1 MKNNKFKIIIF
12 FLSLN
17 FLFFCLFFFGGCS
30 SSPHPSL
37 QPEKQPP
44 TTSATKEEK
53 DSAAKNTSEET
64 TSPSESKEKTSASAE
79 NASSALITSSQS
91 QENEQKKE
99 ETSSSTLQ
107 EETVL
112 QDPEAYLELAWQA
125 YQDAQ
130 TAWDKGDLDIA
141 LLALDEAYG
150 FLLKAELPA
159 DSPLIQDKNDLRLL
173 IARRIQE
180 IYASR
185 ISAVID
191 NHRSIP
197 LEENKYVLAEI
208 KNFQTKERN
217 FFENAY
223 RRSGRYRPFI
233 LEELQKEGLPEQL
246 SWLPLIESGFKVNAY
261 SRARALGLWQFIS
274 STGYRFGLK
283 RDHWIDE
290 RMDFIKA
297 TKAAIQYLKELHSF
311 FGDWTT
317 ALAAYNCGEFR
328 VQKVIQAQR
337 INYLDNFWDLYIMLP
352 RETARFVPR
361 FIATLLIISNPEKYG
376 FNLPQPD
383 PPLEFEIVEINKP
396 IKLSTLAK
404 NLGID
409 SHVLEELN
417 PELRH
422 KSTPDR
428 VYSLRVPPGYGAKTL
443 VSLENIPRWIPPEAT
458 YVIHYVRRGETLST
472 IAQRYRTSVS
482 AIARLNRLRSVHL
495 IRPGQRL
502 RIPSRSGYSSSRLSS
517 MTLTKEGEK
526 LVYVVQRGDSLYRIA
541 SAFNTSVERI
551 KQMNNLQSNI
561 LRVGQ
566 KLVIQKGIPEGAQV
580 YVVQK
585 GDTPYKIAQKFGM
598 NLEVLLKLNGLS
610 RQSKIYPGQKLYVQA
625 NNN

>member
-1 MKNNKFKIIIF
+1 VKKVKSNLRIILIF
-12 FLSLN
+12 LALN
-17 FLFFCLFFFGGCS
+17 LFSFSFWNCS
-30 SSPHPSL
+30 SSPGPVIS
-37 QPEKQPP
+37 PEKQ
-44 TTSATKEEK
+44 TSSSSGASDAEK
-53 DSAAKNTSEET
+53 KPAAKNLTTEEKPKT
-64 TSPSESKEKTSASAE
+64 TTTQESPTKTEKTKL
-79 NASSALITSSQS
+79 NSSFTELSVPEKKSEKDVSDSNS
-91 QENEQKKE
+91 QEE
-99 ETSSSTLQ
+99 EAL
-107 EETVL
+107 
-112 QDPEAYLELAWQA
+112 DPTRCLELAWQA

-130 TAWDKGDLDIA
+130 TAWDKGDLDTA
-141 LLALDEAYG
+141 LLALDEAFG
-150 FLLKAELPA
+150 FLLEADFPP

-208 KNFQTKERN
+208 KNFQTKERS
-217 FFENAY
+217 FFEGSY

-233 LEELQKEGLPEQL
+233 LKELQKEGLPEQL

-283 RDHWIDE
+283 RDRWIDE

-328 VQKVIQAQR
+328 VQKLIQAQR

-376 FNLPQPD
+376 FSLPPPD

-396 IKLSTLAK
+396 FKLTTLAK
-404 NLGID
+404 NLGIE
-409 SHVLEELN
+409 SKVLEELN

-428 VYSLRVPPGYGAKTL
+428 IYSLRVPPGYGAKTL
-443 VSLENIPRWIPPEAT
+443 ASLENISRWIPPEAT
-458 YVIHYVRRGETLST
+458 YVVHYVRRGETLST
-472 IAQRYRTSVS
+472 IAQRYRTTVS
-482 AIARLNRLRSVHL
+482 AIARLNRLRSLHL

-502 RIPSRSGYSSSRLSS
+502 KVPSRSGYLSSRPSS
-517 MTLTKEGEK
+517 MSLTKEGEK
-526 LVYVVQRGDSLYRIA
+526 LVYIVKRGDSLYRIA
-541 SAFNTSVERI
+541 RAFNTSVKRI
-551 KQMNNLQSNI
+551 KQMNNLSSNV

-566 KLVIQKGIPEGAQV
+566 KLTIQEGIPGGAQV
-580 YVVQK
+580 YVVKK

-598 NLEVLLKLNGLS
+598 NLEVLLKINGLS

-625 NNN
+625 SNN

>member
-1 MKNNKFKIIIF
+1 MKNKKFIITTF
-12 FLSLN
+12 FLALTYFIFIFSSLS
-17 FLFFCLFFFGGCS
+17 CS
-30 SSPHPSL
+30 SSPQPVL
-37 QPEKQPP
+37 QPDKEAASSTISAQKEAASQKKSKTKAT
-44 TTSATKEEK
+44 TTSLPKKE
-53 DSAAKNTSEET
+53 
-64 TSPSESKEKTSASAE
+64 TSPSGGT
-79 NASSALITSSQS
+79 TSSPKNKSGQI
-91 QENEQKKE
+91 QEEKRD
-99 ETSSSTLQ
+99 Q
-107 EETVL
+107 EETGPASL
-112 QDPEAYLELAWQA
+112 PDETKDPATCLELAWQA

-130 TAWDKGDLDIA
+130 TAWDKGDLDTA
-141 LLALDEAYG
+141 LLALDEAYS
-150 FLLKAELPA
+150 LLLQADLPS

-185 ISAVID
+185 VSAVID

-208 KNFQTKERN
+208 KNFQTKERAY
-217 FFENAY
+217 FEAAY
-223 RRSGRYRPFI
+223 RRSGRYRQLI
-233 LEELQKEGLPEQL
+233 LEELRREGLPEQL

-283 RDHWIDE
+283 RDRWVDE
-290 RMDFIKA
+290 RMDFIKS
-297 TKAAIQYLKELHSF
+297 TRAAIQYLKELHSF

-361 FIATLLIISNPEKYG
+361 FIATLLIINNPEKYG

-383 PPLEFEIVEINKP
+383 PPLKFEVIEINKP
-396 IKLSTLAK
+396 VKLATLAK
-404 NLGID
+404 NIGVP
-409 SHVLEELN
+409 SKTLEELN

-428 VYSLRVPPGYGAKTL
+428 PYSLRVPPGFGQKVLAVL
-443 VSLENIPRWIPPEAT
+443 DNISRWIPPEAT

-472 IAQRYRTSVS
+472 IASRYRTTVA

-502 RIPSRSGYSSSRLSS
+502 KIPSRGRYISRKPAS
-517 MTLTKEGEK
+517 MRLIKEGEK
-526 LVYVVQRGDSLYRIA
+526 LIYIVQRGDSLYRIA
-541 SAFNTSVERI
+541 NAFNTSVARI
-551 KQMNNLQSNI
+551 KQMNNLTSNT
-561 LRVGQ
+561 LKVGQ
-566 KLVIQKGIPEGAQV
+566 KLVIQQGLPEGAQIYIV
-580 YVVQK
+580 KK

-598 NLEVLLKLNGLS
+598 NLEILLKLNGLS
-610 RQSKIYPGQKLYVQA
+610 QRSKIYPGQKLYVQA
-625 NNN
+625 NN